1 MNANGVIRSEDQKDN
16 FELSIICD
24 WLKLFL
30 KRNMFLH
37 QLVMAWKSKQN
48 PRLMVV
54 KGKTKI
60 CIEGYPRS
68 ANSYLVRMF

>member
-1 MNANGVIRSEDQKDN
+1 MNANGVIRSEDQKDD
-16 FELSIICD
+16 FEFSIICD

-37 QLVMAWKSKQN
+37 QLVKPWKAKQN

-54 KGKTKI
+54 KGKTKTT
-60 CIEGYPRS
+60 G
-68 ANSYLVRMF
+68 